1 MLQGPDHVYEY
12 VNEAYLEI
20 SGRTD
25 FIGKTVRQMFPELKG
40 QGYFELLDKVYS
52 TGEAFVTRAME
63 LRLQGS
69 DEIQFI
75 DFVYQPIRD
84 TDGSVN
90 GIFVGGYEVTKAHRA
105 AAALRV
111 SERQL
116 LELNANLERQVI
128 ERTQTRGLT
137 WQVSPNLLGAL
148 NSEGYFETSNPVE
161 DGSRLVRGGDCANL
175 DLRIVASG

>member
-1 MLQGPDHVYEY
+1 MPGFVGVLAGPDHVYEY

-75 DFVYQPIRD
+75 DFVYQPIATRMEASTASSLAD
-84 TDGSVN
+84 TRLQKRIG
-90 GIFVGGYEVTKAHRA
+90 
-105 AAALRV
+105 LRRRC
-111 SERQL
+111 E
-116 LELNANLERQVI
+116 
-128 ERTQTRGLT
+128 
-137 WQVSPNLLGAL
+137 
-148 NSEGYFETSNPVE
+148 
-161 DGSRLVRGGDCANL
+161 
-175 DLRIVASG
+175 

>member
-1 MLQGPDHVYEY
+1 M
-12 VNEAYLEI
+12 NEAYLEI

-25 FIGKTVRQMFPELKG
+25 FIGKTVRQMFPELEG
-40 QGYFELLDKVYS
+40 QGYFELLDKVPS

-69 DEIQFI
+69 DEVQFI

-90 GIFVGGYEVTKAHRA
+90 GIFVGGYEVTEAHRA

-137 WQVSPNLLGAL
+137 WQVSPDLLGAL
-148 NSEGYFETSNPVE
+148 NSRAI
-161 DGSRLVRGGDCANL
+161 SRLPTRRGRRFSAGPRRRLCEPRSSNCCI
-175 DLRIVASG
+175 RMT